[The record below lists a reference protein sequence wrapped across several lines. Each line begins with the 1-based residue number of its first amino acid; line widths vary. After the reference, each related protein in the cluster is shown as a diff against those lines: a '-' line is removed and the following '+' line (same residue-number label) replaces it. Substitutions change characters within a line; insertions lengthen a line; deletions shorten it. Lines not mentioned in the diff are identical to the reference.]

1 MSAIRTI
8 GRACRRAVRV
18 VAVIGIM
25 SIGTAPAHAAPVAT
39 ETILGIT
46 RIGRPADGLA
56 IVNARVDLPAGARWT
71 TDPDAGPLW
80 LTVADGSLEIE
91 LGGGLGRIERKPDLF
106 LGGRITPLE
115 PGRVVALDPG
125 DRVVVVDGFQLTA
138 FNDGAASAVAFVR
151 SVRQTPPGEDFAQ
164 PDATRDAWLVSS
176 SDEGAPTSN

>member
-8 GRACRRAVRV
+8 GRACRRVVRV

-25 SIGTAPAHAAPVAT
+25 SIGTAPAHADPVAT

-115 PGRVVALDPG
+115 PLEINFEQA
-125 DRVVVVDGFQLTA
+125 
-138 FNDGAASAVAFVR
+138 R
-151 SVRQTPPGEDFAQ
+151 SVVRRQWTGGSKKQRDKVSGELNVGDVAGVQ
-164 PDATRDAWLVSS
+164 QHQR
-176 SDEGAPTSN
+176 